1 MVWAIALAGLAVP
14 SAEITDPAMLLSTAV
29 NVPELAAPKVAFTDG
44 RADIYKVA
52 ISGGSERGGA
62 PEPELW
68 GDDPAAVKAEL
79 SAGYGTPSLAYVSSK
94 DSQQGDVYAVR
105 GDADG
110 ARHQR
115 ITCDNNSAEFHPVI
129 SPDGAMLAY
138 ASEAAGNLD
147 IWVVRLGENPDDCPP
162 SRQLTLSTATDTWPT
177 WSPDSSA
184 VIFSST
190 REDPLGDL
198 FQLSVPD
205 LNETFDATSEVGLM
219 QLTAGPDADTQP
231 AAYRPTGRIES
242 SGSTWVIFTSTLFEQ
257 SGSLAILEL
266 PSAGAKNPQVLPV
279 WPAASEPSPRLAPG
293 YGSSEVAWSPDGHWI
308 AFTSIRSD
316 PGGDVLIAALNF
328 SNGAPEIDPARVV
341 EVAVDPGTAE
351 SHAAWLVDGG
361 STSIGFTSRTADA
374 NISDANASDG
384 GAQRVIAAAALDD
397 AGPAYSP
404 DGTSISWSQEVGQ
417 VDGAIPRVLYRGQ
430 ADGQDAG
437 MLNYERGDKDVDV
450 DPVWSPDGRRI
461 AFTRYEWRGSDYGD
475 PATWIVDLEAEREKG
490 ARAPSRRVGGVPPE
504 GVRYGEENPAWSPDG
519 MFLAVDRRYA
529 PDLQIELK
537 APASANAG
545 QELSLVATITNVGR
559 VPTDSA
565 NVVLDLPQGMSVSAR
580 SSCDSMPQTDTCP
593 IGPLPPGASSVQEWT
608 VSGSVAGSKRIAV
621 RLNLS
626 GDSDSKNDAAESVIE
641 IVAGDL
647 QITLPEKMTMD
658 LGQSVDVT
666 AAIANNGLGRTDAT
680 SVTFSPSRGLNL
692 TDPTERCTPEGRG
705 IRCAIPSLTPRDR
718 PIELTVSIRAQEWG
732 TKSVT
737 GTVANVIGET
747 MLANN
752 TAVTTVD
759 VPEVIV
765 EGPGPSE
772 GEETPPPTTPPEHQI
787 ELRLLSSTSAVPGV
801 PRAQTLPAQSLL
813 TLSLPPEPI
822 TSPPEVWVLN
832 AATGEGKPLEAPGR
846 CVAECP
852 VAGAHPAWSPDGT
865 RIVVTDRGMLAAVTL
880 RDDDGANGPDVPH
893 AAASIAAVTG
903 FDAAGAP
910 TASRGEIRSAED
922 PAWALDRTEIYFT
935 GQPAGQPDH
944 PGIYAV
950 RPDGSNVR
958 PVVQSRRAETQPALQ
973 PWADLAIKLA
983 GDPATVAQGNT
994 ATLKASVVNN
1004 GPSSAA
1010 SAKVLIEVPEGM
1022 TALKATGDGCE
1033 VSARSVQC
1041 NIDGR
1046 LNKGIA
1052 MDIDVEVRSDA
1063 AGEHVS
1069 TATITAGTPD
1079 PSPADNQATTTTRTL
1094 GGDSSADIG
1103 VELTLQQSEGW
1114 TGGQPA
1120 TATAKVTNNGPGTAS
1135 GISIKA
1141 ATTGP
1146 LTFEPADGC
1155 TDAGCPLDNLDSG
1168 ASREVDLKFSLPE
1181 SDPTGGVSAQSA
1193 EINVEA
1199 STSSTDPKLENN
1211 KDSEGLT
1218 VRQPGVSVYPAVAKP
1233 GDVVTIVA
1241 EGLPPGAPVIFAW
1254 SKGIPPD
1261 STAIKH
1267 DGTDLRRGVLL
1278 VRRDQLGTRDI
1289 IVTSADK
1296 EKLFGELRAPVLVVA
1311 RPMTP
1316 SPDLIGR
1323 G

>member
-1 MVWAIALAGLAVP
+1 M
-14 SAEITDPAMLLSTAV
+14 
-29 NVPELAAPKVAFTDG
+29 
-44 RADIYKVA
+44 
-52 ISGGSERGGA
+52 
-62 PEPELW
+62 
-68 GDDPAAVKAEL
+68 
-79 SAGYGTPSLAYVSSK
+79 
-94 DSQQGDVYAVR
+94 
-105 GDADG
+105 
-110 ARHQR
+110 
-115 ITCDNNSAEFHPVI
+115 
-129 SPDGAMLAY
+129 
-138 ASEAAGNLD
+138 
-147 IWVVRLGENPDDCPP
+147 
-162 SRQLTLSTATDTWPT
+162 
-177 WSPDSSA
+177 
-184 VIFSST
+184 
-190 REDPLGDL
+190 
-198 FQLSVPD
+198 
-205 LNETFDATSEVGLM
+205 
-219 QLTAGPDADTQP
+219 
-231 AAYRPTGRIES
+231 
-242 SGSTWVIFTSTLFEQ
+242 
-257 SGSLAILEL
+257 
-266 PSAGAKNPQVLPV
+266 
-279 WPAASEPSPRLAPG
+279 
-293 YGSSEVAWSPDGHWI
+293 
-308 AFTSIRSD
+308 
-316 PGGDVLIAALNF
+316 
-328 SNGAPEIDPARVV
+328 
-341 EVAVDPGTAE
+341 
-351 SHAAWLVDGG
+351 
-361 STSIGFTSRTADA
+361 
-374 NISDANASDG
+374 
-384 GAQRVIAAAALDD
+384 
-397 AGPAYSP
+397 
-404 DGTSISWSQEVGQ
+404 
-417 VDGAIPRVLYRGQ
+417 
-430 ADGQDAG
+430 
-437 MLNYERGDKDVDV
+437 
-450 DPVWSPDGRRI
+450 
-461 AFTRYEWRGSDYGD
+461 
-475 PATWIVDLEAEREKG
+475 
-490 ARAPSRRVGGVPPE
+490 
-504 GVRYGEENPAWSPDG
+504 
-519 MFLAVDRRYA
+519 
-529 PDLQIELK
+529 
-537 APASANAG
+537 
-545 QELSLVATITNVGR
+545 
-559 VPTDSA
+559 
-565 NVVLDLPQGMSVSAR
+565 
-580 SSCDSMPQTDTCP
+580 
-593 IGPLPPGASSVQEWT
+593 
-608 VSGSVAGSKRIAV
+608 
-621 RLNLS
+621 
-626 GDSDSKNDAAESVIE
+626 
-641 IVAGDL
+641 
-647 QITLPEKMTMD
+647 
-658 LGQSVDVT
+658 
-666 AAIANNGLGRTDAT
+666 
-680 SVTFSPSRGLNL
+680 
-692 TDPTERCTPEGRG
+692 
-705 IRCAIPSLTPRDR
+705 
-718 PIELTVSIRAQEWG
+718 TVSIRAQEWG

-865 RIVVTDRGMLAAVTL
+865 WIVVTDRGMLAAVTL
-880 RDDDGANGPDVPH
+880 KDDDGANGPDVPH

-922 PAWALDRTEIYFT
+922 PAWALDGTEIYFT

-994 ATLKASVVNN
+994 AMLKASVVNN

-1041 NIDGR
+1041 NIDIR

-1079 PSPADNQATTTTRTL
+1079 PSPADNQATTTTRTP

-1120 TATAKVTNNGPGTAS
+1120 TATAKITNNGPALAS
-1135 GISIKA
+1135 GIRIKA

-1155 TDAGCPLDNLDSG
+1155 TDAGCPTDNLDSG
-1168 ASREVDLKFSLPE
+1168 ASREIKLKFSLPD
-1181 SDPTGGVSAQSA
+1181 SDPSGEVSAQSA
-1193 EINVEA
+1193 EISVEA

-1211 KDSEGLT
+1211 KDSEGFT

-1233 GDVVTIVA
+1233 GDVVTIVV

-1289 IVTSADK
+1289 IVTSADQD
-1296 EKLFGELRAPVLVVA
+1296 KLFGELRAPVLVVA